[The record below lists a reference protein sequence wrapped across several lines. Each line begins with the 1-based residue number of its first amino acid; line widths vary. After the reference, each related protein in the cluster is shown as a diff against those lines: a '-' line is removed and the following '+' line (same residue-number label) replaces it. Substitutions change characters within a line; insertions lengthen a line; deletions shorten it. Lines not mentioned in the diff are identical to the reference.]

1 MISYYGSKISDNL
14 TKTPEGFLICHNVP
28 IARTGQQLY
37 LGSETPFKELPS
49 NDTVKIVR
57 HPEEVFSKATLAS
70 FEGKPVTDDHPL
82 EDVTPQN
89 SRTYLKGICRD
100 VRRGIGEYNDC
111 IIADLMIYDP
121 MLIDG
126 IISKEKREV
135 SCGYDCFWELGND
148 NTIIQKQIR
157 GNHIAIVKNGRAGH
171 RVAVR
176 DSKPEIKNKVNNGG
190 KKMSLKAIKN
200 KMFAMFAR
208 DENSTPEEI
217 AEASKLL
224 HDEKTEMKPEENVK
238 DEGPSV
244 GELMAEI
251 KSLKETMQ
259 AIMQAEKREPEHKED
274 EISTLDELENQLIGT
289 NDESVTEQEE
299 AVTVEPEEINDEE
312 SMINKPACDTLA
324 NLKVLKPIVASIKD
338 KDTRKKAI
346 DSLANL
352 VRGNVQDNQYATV
365 LKASRKAQD
374 NNNIVKNEDLGKM
387 WAKKYNPQYK
397 GGK

>member
-28 IARTGQQLY
+28 IARCGQQLY

-111 IIADLMIYDP
+111 IVADLMIYDP
-121 MLIDG
+121 VLIDE
-126 IISKEKREV
+126 ITSKEKREV

-148 NTIIQKQIR
+148 DTILQKQIR

-176 DSKPEIKNKVNNGG
+176 DSKPELKNKINGG

-224 HDEKTEMKPEENVK
+224 HVENPEIKPEENIK
-238 DEGPSV
+238 DEGPSMSDV
-244 GELMAEI
+244 MARLDSFEKTLQSI
-251 KSLKETMQ
+251 V
-259 AIMQAEKREPEHKED
+259 QAEKREPEHKED
-274 EISTLDELENQLIGT
+274 EISALDELENQLTGT

-299 AVTVEPEEINDEE
+299 AVTVQPEEINDEE

-324 NLKVLKPIVASIKD
+324 NLKVLKPIVAGIKD

-352 VRGNVQDNQYATV
+352 ARGNVQDKQYATV

-374 NNNIVKNEDLGKM
+374 SNTVKNEDLGKM

>member
-111 IIADLMIYDP
+111 IVADLMIYDP
-121 MLIDG
+121 MLIDE
-126 IISKEKREV
+126 ITSKEKREV

-274 EISTLDELENQLIGT
+274 EISILDELENQLIGT

-312 SMINKPACDTLA
+312 SMLNKPACDTLA
-324 NLKVLKPIVASIKD
+324 NLKVLKPIVAGIKD

-352 VRGNVQDNQYATV
+352 VRGNVQDKQYATV

-374 NNNIVKNEDLGKM
+374 SNTVKNEDLGKM

>member
-1 MISYYGSKISDNL
+1 M
-14 TKTPEGFLICHNVP
+14 
-28 IARTGQQLY
+28 QQN
-37 LGSETPFKELPS
+37 P
-49 NDTVKIVR
+49 
-57 HPEEVFSKATLAS
+57 
-70 FEGKPVTDDHPL
+70 
-82 EDVTPQN
+82 
-89 SRTYLKGICRD
+89 
-100 VRRGIGEYNDC
+100 
-111 IIADLMIYDP
+111 
-121 MLIDG
+121 
-126 IISKEKREV
+126 SKEKREV

-374 NNNIVKNEDLGKM
+374 NNNTVKNEDLGKM

>member
-28 IARTGQQLY
+28 IARCGQQLY

-111 IIADLMIYDP
+111 IVADLMIYDP
-121 MLIDG
+121 VLIDE
-126 IISKEKREV
+126 ITSKEKREV

-148 NTIIQKQIR
+148 DTILQKQIR
-157 GNHIAIVKNGRAGH
+157 GNHVAIVKNGRAGH

-176 DSKPEIKNKVNNGG
+176 DSKPELKNKINGG

-224 HDEKTEMKPEENVK
+224 HDENPEIKPEENIK
-238 DEGPSV
+238 DEGPSMSDV
-244 GELMAEI
+244 MARLDSFEKTLQSI
-251 KSLKETMQ
+251 V
-259 AIMQAEKREPEHKED
+259 QAEKREPEHRED
-274 EISTLDELENQLIGT
+274 EISALDELENQLTGT

-299 AVTVEPEEINDEE
+299 AVTVQPEEINDEE
-312 SMINKPACDTLA
+312 SMLNKPACDTLA
-324 NLKVLKPIVASIKD
+324 NLKVLKPIVAGIKD

-352 VRGNVQDNQYATV
+352 VRGNVQDKQYATV

-374 NNNIVKNEDLGKM
+374 SNTVKNEDLGKM

>member
-28 IARTGQQLY
+28 IARCGQQLY

-111 IIADLMIYDP
+111 IVADLMIYDP
-121 MLIDG
+121 VLIDE
-126 IISKEKREV
+126 ITSKEKREV

-148 NTIIQKQIR
+148 DTILQKQIR

-176 DSKPEIKNKVNNGG
+176 DSKPELKNKINGG
-190 KKMSLKAIKN
+190 KKMRLKAIKN

-224 HDEKTEMKPEENVK
+224 HDENPEIKPEENIK
-238 DEGPSV
+238 DEGPSMSDV
-244 GELMAEI
+244 MARLDSFEKTLQSI
-251 KSLKETMQ
+251 V
-259 AIMQAEKREPEHKED
+259 QAEKSEPEHKED
-274 EISTLDELENQLIGT
+274 EISALDELENQLTGT
-289 NDESVTEQEE
+289 NNESVTEQEE
-299 AVTVEPEEINDEE
+299 AVTVQPEEINDEE
-312 SMINKPACDTLA
+312 TMMSKSTYDTLA
-324 NLKVLKPIVASIKD
+324 NLKVLKPIVAGIKD

-352 VRGNVQDNQYATV
+352 VRGNVQDKQYATV

-374 NNNIVKNEDLGKM
+374 SNTVKNEDLGKM

>member
-1 MISYYGSKISDNL
+1 
-14 TKTPEGFLICHNVP
+14 
-28 IARTGQQLY
+28 
-37 LGSETPFKELPS
+37 
-49 NDTVKIVR
+49 
-57 HPEEVFSKATLAS
+57 
-70 FEGKPVTDDHPL
+70 
-82 EDVTPQN
+82 
-89 SRTYLKGICRD
+89 
-100 VRRGIGEYNDC
+100 
-111 IIADLMIYDP
+111 MIYDP
-121 MLIDG
+121 MLIDE
-126 IISKEKREV
+126 ITSKEKREV

-176 DSKPEIKNKVNNGG
+176 DSKPEIKNKVNKGG

-244 GELMAEI
+244 SELMAEI

-374 NNNIVKNEDLGKM
+374 NNNTVKNEDLGKM

>member
-37 LGSETPFKELPS
+37 LGNETPFKELPS

-111 IIADLMIYDP
+111 IVADLMIYDP
-121 MLIDG
+121 MLIDE
-126 IISKEKREV
+126 IASKEKREV

-289 NDESVTEQEE
+289 NDESVTEQEA

-365 LKASRKAQD
+365 LKASRKVQD
-374 NNNIVKNEDLGKM
+374 NNTVKNKDLGKM

>member
-111 IIADLMIYDP
+111 IVADLMIYDP
-121 MLIDG
+121 MLIDE
-126 IISKEKREV
+126 ITSKEKREV

-346 DSLANL
+346 DS
-352 VRGNVQDNQYATV
+352 GNVQDNQYATV

-374 NNNIVKNEDLGKM
+374 NNNTVKNEDLGKM

>member
-37 LGSETPFKELPS
+37 LGNETPFKELPS

-111 IIADLMIYDP
+111 IVADLMIYDP
-121 MLIDG
+121 ILIDE
-126 IISKEKREV
+126 ITSKEKREV

-289 NDESVTEQEE
+289 NDESVTEQEA

-338 KDTRKKAI
+338 KDTRKK
-346 DSLANL
+346 LL
-352 VRGNVQDNQYATV
+352 
-365 LKASRKAQD
+365 
-374 NNNIVKNEDLGKM
+374 IV
-387 WAKKYNPQYK
+387 
-397 GGK
+397 

>member
-28 IARTGQQLY
+28 IARCGQQLY

-111 IIADLMIYDP
+111 IVADLMIYDP
-121 MLIDG
+121 MLIDE
-126 IISKEKREV
+126 ITSKEKREV
-135 SCGYDCFWELGND
+135 FWELGND

-176 DSKPEIKNKVNNGG
+176 DSKPEIKNKVNKGG

-274 EISTLDELENQLIGT
+274 EISTLDELENQLIDT

-365 LKASRKAQD
+365 LKASRKVQD
-374 NNNIVKNEDLGKM
+374 NNNTVKNEDLGKM

>member
-28 IARTGQQLY
+28 IARCGQQLY

-111 IIADLMIYDP
+111 IVADLMIYDP
-121 MLIDG
+121 VLIDE
-126 IISKEKREV
+126 ITSKEKREV

-148 NTIIQKQIR
+148 DTILQKQIR

-176 DSKPEIKNKVNNGG
+176 DSKPELKNKINNGG

-224 HDEKTEMKPEENVK
+224 RDENPEIKPEENIK
-238 DEGPSV
+238 DEGPSMSDV
-244 GELMAEI
+244 MARLDSFEKTLQSI
-251 KSLKETMQ
+251 V
-259 AIMQAEKREPEHKED
+259 QAEKREPEHRED
-274 EISTLDELENQLIGT
+274 EISALDELENQLTGT

-299 AVTVEPEEINDEE
+299 AVTVQPEEINDEE
-312 SMINKPACDTLA
+312 SMLNKPACDTLA
-324 NLKVLKPIVASIKD
+324 NLKVLKPIVAGIKD

-352 VRGNVQDNQYATV
+352 VRGNVQDKQYATV

-374 NNNIVKNEDLGKM
+374 SNTVKNEDLGKM

>member
-28 IARTGQQLY
+28 IARCGQQLY

-111 IIADLMIYDP
+111 IVADLMIYDP
-121 MLIDG
+121 VLIDE
-126 IISKEKREV
+126 ITSKEKREV

-148 NTIIQKQIR
+148 DTILQKQIR

-176 DSKPEIKNKVNNGG
+176 DSKPELKNKINNGG

-217 AEASKLL
+217 AEASKLSCV
-224 HDEKTEMKPEENVK
+224 MKIQK
-238 DEGPSV
+238 
-244 GELMAEI
+244 L
-251 KSLKETMQ
+251 
-259 AIMQAEKREPEHKED
+259 
-274 EISTLDELENQLIGT
+274 
-289 NDESVTEQEE
+289 
-299 AVTVEPEEINDEE
+299 
-312 SMINKPACDTLA
+312 
-324 NLKVLKPIVASIKD
+324 NLKKI
-338 KDTRKKAI
+338 
-346 DSLANL
+346 
-352 VRGNVQDNQYATV
+352 
-365 LKASRKAQD
+365 
-374 NNNIVKNEDLGKM
+374 
-387 WAKKYNPQYK
+387 
-397 GGK
+397 

>member
-28 IARTGQQLY
+28 IARCGQQLY

-111 IIADLMIYDP
+111 IVADLMIYDP
-121 MLIDG
+121 VLIDE
-126 IISKEKREV
+126 ITSKEKREV

-148 NTIIQKQIR
+148 DTILQKQIR

-176 DSKPEIKNKVNNGG
+176 DSKPELKNKINGG

-224 HDEKTEMKPEENVK
+224 HDENPEIKPEENIK
-238 DEGPSV
+238 DEGPSMSDV
-244 GELMAEI
+244 MARLDSFEKTLQSI
-251 KSLKETMQ
+251 V
-259 AIMQAEKREPEHKED
+259 QAEKREPEHRED
-274 EISTLDELENQLIGT
+274 EISALDELENQLTGT

-299 AVTVEPEEINDEE
+299 AVTVQPEEINDEE
-312 SMINKPACDTLA
+312 SMLNKPACDTLA
-324 NLKVLKPIVASIKD
+324 NLKVLKPIVAGIKD

-352 VRGNVQDNQYATV
+352 VRGNVQDKQYATV

-374 NNNIVKNEDLGKM
+374 NNNTVKNEDLGKM

>member
-28 IARTGQQLY
+28 IARCGQQLY

-111 IIADLMIYDP
+111 IVADLMIYDP
-121 MLIDG
+121 VLIDE
-126 IISKEKREV
+126 ITSKEKREV

-148 NTIIQKQIR
+148 DTIIQKQIR

-176 DSKPEIKNKVNNGG
+176 DSKPELKNKINGG

-224 HDEKTEMKPEENVK
+224 HDENPEIKPEENIK
-238 DEGPSV
+238 DEGPSMSDV
-244 GELMAEI
+244 MARLDSFEKTLQSI
-251 KSLKETMQ
+251 V
-259 AIMQAEKREPEHKED
+259 QAEKREPEHRED
-274 EISTLDELENQLIGT
+274 EISALDELENQLTGT

-299 AVTVEPEEINDEE
+299 AVTVQPEEINDEE
-312 SMINKPACDTLA
+312 SMLNKPACDTLA
-324 NLKVLKPIVASIKD
+324 NLKVLKPIVAGIKD

-352 VRGNVQDNQYATV
+352 VRGNVQDKQYATV

-374 NNNIVKNEDLGKM
+374 SNTVKNEDLGKM

>member
-111 IIADLMIYDP
+111 IVADLMIYDP
-121 MLIDG
+121 MLIDE
-126 IISKEKREV
+126 ITSKEKREV
-135 SCGYDCFWELGND
+135 SCGYDCFWEFLND

-365 LKASRKAQD
+365 LKASRKVQD
-374 NNNIVKNEDLGKM
+374 SNTVKNEDLGKM

>member
-28 IARTGQQLY
+28 IARCGQQLY

-111 IIADLMIYDP
+111 IVADLMIYDP
-121 MLIDG
+121 VLIDE
-126 IISKEKREV
+126 ITSKEKREV

-148 NTIIQKQIR
+148 DTILQKQIR

-176 DSKPEIKNKVNNGG
+176 DSKPELKNKINGG

-224 HDEKTEMKPEENVK
+224 HDENPEIKPEENIK
-238 DEGPSV
+238 DEGPSMSDV
-244 GELMAEI
+244 MARLDSFEKTLQSI
-251 KSLKETMQ
+251 V
-259 AIMQAEKREPEHKED
+259 QAEKREPERRED
-274 EISTLDELENQLIGT
+274 EISALDELENQLTGT

-299 AVTVEPEEINDEE
+299 AVTVQPEEINDEE
-312 SMINKPACDTLA
+312 SMLNKPACDTLA
-324 NLKVLKPIVASIKD
+324 NLKVLKPIVAGIKD

-352 VRGNVQDNQYATV
+352 VRGNVQDKQYATV

-374 NNNIVKNEDLGKM
+374 SNTVKNEDLGKM

>member
-28 IARTGQQLY
+28 IARCGQQLY

-111 IIADLMIYDP
+111 IVADLMIYDP
-121 MLIDG
+121 VLIDE
-126 IISKEKREV
+126 ITSKEKREV

-148 NTIIQKQIR
+148 DTILQKQIR

-176 DSKPEIKNKVNNGG
+176 DSKPELKNKINGG

-224 HDEKTEMKPEENVK
+224 HDENPEIKPEENIK
-238 DEGPSV
+238 DEGPSMSDV
-244 GELMAEI
+244 MARLDSFEKTLQSI
-251 KSLKETMQ
+251 V
-259 AIMQAEKREPEHKED
+259 QAEKSEPEHKED
-274 EISTLDELENQLIGT
+274 EISALDELENQLTGT
-289 NDESVTEQEE
+289 NNESVTEQEE

-374 NNNIVKNEDLGKM
+374 NNNTVKNEDLGKM

>member
-28 IARTGQQLY
+28 IARCGQQLY

-111 IIADLMIYDP
+111 IVADLMIYDP
-121 MLIDG
+121 VLIDE
-126 IISKEKREV
+126 ITSKEKREV

-148 NTIIQKQIR
+148 DTILQKQIR

-176 DSKPEIKNKVNNGG
+176 DSKPELKNKINGG

-224 HDEKTEMKPEENVK
+224 HDENPEIKPEENIK
-238 DEGPSV
+238 DEGPSMSDV
-244 GELMAEI
+244 MARLDSFEKTLQSI
-251 KSLKETMQ
+251 V
-259 AIMQAEKREPEHKED
+259 QAEKREPEHRED
-274 EISTLDELENQLIGT
+274 EISALDELENQLTGT

-299 AVTVEPEEINDEE
+299 AVTVQPEEINDEE
-312 SMINKPACDTLA
+312 SMLNKPACDTLA
-324 NLKVLKPIVASIKD
+324 NLKVLKPIVAGIKD

-352 VRGNVQDNQYATV
+352 VRGNVQDKQYVTV

-374 NNNIVKNEDLGKM
+374 SNTVKNEDLGKM

>member
-57 HPEEVFSKATLAS
+57 HPEEVFSKATMAS
-70 FEGKPVTDDHPL
+70 FEGKPVTDDHSL

-111 IIADLMIYDP
+111 IVADLMIYDP
-121 MLIDG
+121 VLIDE
-126 IISKEKREV
+126 ITSKEKREV

-148 NTIIQKQIR
+148 DTILQKQIR

-176 DSKPEIKNKVNNGG
+176 DSKPELKNKINNGG

-224 HDEKTEMKPEENVK
+224 HDENPEIKPEENIK
-238 DEGPSV
+238 DEGPSMSDV
-244 GELMAEI
+244 MARLDSFEKTLQSI
-251 KSLKETMQ
+251 V
-259 AIMQAEKREPEHKED
+259 QAEKREPEHRED
-274 EISTLDELENQLIGT
+274 EISALDELENQLTGT

-299 AVTVEPEEINDEE
+299 AVTVQPEEINDEE
-312 SMINKPACDTLA
+312 SMLNKLACDTLA
-324 NLKVLKPIVASIKD
+324 NLKVLKPIVAGIKD

-352 VRGNVQDNQYATV
+352 VRGNVQDKQYATV

-374 NNNIVKNEDLGKM
+374 SNTVKNEDLGKM

>member
-111 IIADLMIYDP
+111 IVADLMIYDP
-121 MLIDG
+121 MLIDE
-126 IISKEKREV
+126 ITSKEKREV

-176 DSKPEIKNKVNNGG
+176 DSKPVIKNKINNGG

-259 AIMQAEKREPEHKED
+259 AIVQAEKREPEHKED

-299 AVTVEPEEINDEE
+299 AVTVKPEEINDEE

-352 VRGNVQDNQYATV
+352 VRGNVQDKQYATV

-374 NNNIVKNEDLGKM
+374 NNTVKNEDLGKM

>member
-28 IARTGQQLY
+28 IARTGQQPY

-70 FEGKPVTDDHPL
+70 FEGKPVTDGHPL

-121 MLIDG
+121 MLIDE

-135 SCGYDCFWELGND
+135 SCGYDCFWGLGND

-352 VRGNVQDNQYATV
+352 VRGNVQDKQYATV

-374 NNNIVKNEDLGKM
+374 SNTVKNEDLGKM

>member
-70 FEGKPVTDDHPL
+70 FEGKPVTDGHPL

-111 IIADLMIYDP
+111 IVADLMIYDP
-121 MLIDG
+121 MLIDE
-126 IISKEKREV
+126 ITSKEKREV

-176 DSKPEIKNKVNNGG
+176 DSKPEIKNKVNKGG

-274 EISTLDELENQLIGT
+274 EISALDELENQLTGT

-299 AVTVEPEEINDEE
+299 AVTVQPEEINDEE
-312 SMINKPACDTLA
+312 SMLNKPACDTLA
-324 NLKVLKPIVASIKD
+324 NLKVLKPIVAGIKD

-352 VRGNVQDNQYATV
+352 VRGNVQDKQYATV

-374 NNNIVKNEDLGKM
+374 SNTVKNEDLGKM

>member
-28 IARTGQQLY
+28 IARCGQQLY
-37 LGSETPFKELPS
+37 LGSETPFKKLPS

-111 IIADLMIYDP
+111 IVADLMIYDP
-121 MLIDG
+121 MLIDE
-126 IISKEKREV
+126 ITSKEKREV
-135 SCGYDCFWELGND
+135 SCGYACFWELGND

-289 NDESVTEQEE
+289 NDESVTEQEA

-365 LKASRKAQD
+365 LKASRKVQD
-374 NNNIVKNEDLGKM
+374 NNTVKNKDLGKM

>member
-28 IARTGQQLY
+28 IARCGQQLY

-111 IIADLMIYDP
+111 IVADLMIYDP
-121 MLIDG
+121 VLIDE
-126 IISKEKREV
+126 ITSKEKREV

-148 NTIIQKQIR
+148 DTILQKQIR
-157 GNHIAIVKNGRAGH
+157 GNHIAIVKNGRA
-171 RVAVR
+171 R
-176 DSKPEIKNKVNNGG
+176 DSKPELKNKINGG

-224 HDEKTEMKPEENVK
+224 HDENPEIKPEENIK
-238 DEGPSV
+238 DEGPSMSDV
-244 GELMAEI
+244 MARLDSFEKTLQSI
-251 KSLKETMQ
+251 V
-259 AIMQAEKREPEHKED
+259 QAEKREPEHRED
-274 EISTLDELENQLIGT
+274 EISALDELENQLTGT

-299 AVTVEPEEINDEE
+299 AVTVQPEEINDEE
-312 SMINKPACDTLA
+312 SMLNKPACDTLA
-324 NLKVLKPIVASIKD
+324 NLKVLKPIVAGIKD

-352 VRGNVQDNQYATV
+352 VRGNVQDKQYATV

-374 NNNIVKNEDLGKM
+374 SNTVKNEDLGKM

>member
-111 IIADLMIYDP
+111 IVADLMIYDP
-121 MLIDG
+121 MLIDE
-126 IISKEKREV
+126 ITSKEKREV

-244 GELMAEI
+244 GELMAEM

-365 LKASRKAQD
+365 LKASRKVQD
-374 NNNIVKNEDLGKM
+374 NNNTVKNEDLGKM

>member
-111 IIADLMIYDP
+111 IVADLMIYDP
-121 MLIDG
+121 VLIDE
-126 IISKEKREV
+126 ITSKEKREV

-148 NTIIQKQIR
+148 DTILQKQIR

-176 DSKPEIKNKVNNGG
+176 DSKPELKNKINGG

-224 HDEKTEMKPEENVK
+224 HDENPEIKPEENIK
-238 DEGPSV
+238 DEGPSMSDV
-244 GELMAEI
+244 MARLDSFEKTLQSI
-251 KSLKETMQ
+251 V
-259 AIMQAEKREPEHKED
+259 QAEKSEPEHKED
-274 EISTLDELENQLIGT
+274 EISALDELENQLTGT
-289 NDESVTEQEE
+289 NNESVTEQEE

-365 LKASRKAQD
+365 LKASRKVQD
-374 NNNIVKNEDLGKM
+374 NNNTVKNEDLGKM

>member
-28 IARTGQQLY
+28 IARCGQQLY

-111 IIADLMIYDP
+111 IVADLMIYDP
-121 MLIDG
+121 VLIDE
-126 IISKEKREV
+126 ITSKEKREV

-148 NTIIQKQIR
+148 DTILQKQIR

-176 DSKPEIKNKVNNGG
+176 DSKPELKNKINGG

-224 HDEKTEMKPEENVK
+224 HDENPEIKPEENIK
-238 DEGPSV
+238 DEGPSMSDV
-244 GELMAEI
+244 MARLDSFEKTLQSI
-251 KSLKETMQ
+251 V
-259 AIMQAEKREPEHKED
+259 QAEKREPEHRED
-274 EISTLDELENQLIGT
+274 EISALDELENQLTGT

-299 AVTVEPEEINDEE
+299 AVTVQPEEINDEE
-312 SMINKPACDTLA
+312 SMLNKPACDTLA
-324 NLKVLKPIVASIKD
+324 NLKVLKPIVAGIKD

-352 VRGNVQDNQYATV
+352 VRGNVQDKQYATV

-374 NNNIVKNEDLGKM
+374 SNTVKNEDLGKM